1 MAPVRPIATAV
12 GAALIAT
19 TVFAATA
26 TAQNTTK
33 SSSTNSC
40 PSQQTVMTSDWYG
53 SSNGYLCA
61 QEYHDGNQSI
71 DAGSSQASRCL
82 GSLRR

>member
-1 MAPVRPIATAV
+1 V
-12 GAALIAT
+12 
-19 TVFAATA
+19 
-26 TAQNTTK
+26 
-33 SSSTNSC
+33 
-40 PSQQTVMTSDWYG
+40 
-53 SSNGYLCA
+53 CA